1 MSTKII
7 CGFPGS
13 GKTKYY
19 KDWSQYSP
27 ENVWRRYNN
36 GEQVYNNLGFP
47 CGEKII
53 DLDYRDYMWIKS
65 DDKTEK
71 SLNPDFPSNYI
82 NKIKEY
88 METEGIIFIST
99 HNEVRKALENEG
111 IPYTIILPTKDM
123 KEMYTWRYEYYKENK
138 DNDPNYKEVLEYI
151 NENWDE
157 LITEL
162 ENDNYGSHVYLSSK
176 YINYEYIT
184 NSVIDDIIPSYEVE
198 E

>member
-1 MSTKII
+1 
-7 CGFPGS
+7 
-13 GKTKYY
+13 
-19 KDWSQYSP
+19 
-27 ENVWRRYNN
+27 
-36 GEQVYNNLGFP
+36 
-47 CGEKII
+47 
-53 DLDYRDYMWIKS
+53 MWIKS

-99 HNEVRKALENEG
+99 HNEVRKALEKEG

-123 KEMYTWRYEYYKENK
+123 KEMYTWRYEFYKENK

-151 NENWDE
+151 NENWDD